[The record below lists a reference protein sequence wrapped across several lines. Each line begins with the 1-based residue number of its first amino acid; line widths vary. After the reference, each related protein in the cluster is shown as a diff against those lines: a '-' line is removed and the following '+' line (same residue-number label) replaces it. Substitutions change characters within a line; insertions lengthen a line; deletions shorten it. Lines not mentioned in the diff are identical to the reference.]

1 MPALIR
7 RARTIALAAG
17 LSALLAALTVGAA
30 FADGGVGPW
39 PK

>member
-1 MPALIR
+1 MASRIR
-7 RARTIALAAG
+7 RVRTLAVAAG
-17 LSALLAALTVGAA
+17 LSALLALITVGSA